1 VSSDARTRLGDEE
14 EASVATADTGPDEAA
29 TGTRSPGAGD
39 GPDDDGARDSRAR
52 RGRGS
57 GDDGGDGGDGDVARS
72 RRRSP
77 LVPILVV
84 LLVGLLGAAAFLWF
98 TRPGDSQIT
107 TGDYSEALQ
116 AARSGVVDLTS
127 FDHLT
132 LDDDIEQARRVTTG
146 DLREETVDRL
156 EAQRQSILDI
166 EAVVNTEVV
175 AAGVLDADPDDA
187 TVMLLIESTQQS
199 TAAEQPQIL
208 RYRIE
213 VTLQK
218 VDDRWLL
225 SGITGTGAA
234 LDD

>member
-14 EASVATADTGPDEAA
+14 EATAVAPSEPDDEA
-29 TGTRSPGAGD
+29 TGAQSPGD
-39 GPDDDGARDSRAR
+39 GHSPDGGPAPGRRAR
-52 RGRGS
+52 RGRDS
-57 GDDGGDGGDGDVARS
+57 GDGDAARP
-72 RRRSP
+72 RRGFP
-77 LVPILVV
+77 LVPVLAV
-84 LLVGLLGAAAFLWF
+84 LLVALLGAAAFLWF
-98 TRPGDSQIT
+98 TRPDESAVS
-107 TGDYSEALQ
+107 TGDYSEALT

-166 EAVVNTEVV
+166 QAVVNTEII
-175 AAGVLDADPDDA
+175 AAGVLGADADDA
-187 TVMLLIESTQQS
+187 TVMLLIESTQES
-199 TAAEQPQIL
+199 TANPQAQIL

-213 VTLQK
+213 VTLEK

-234 LDD
+234 LDE